1 MRSLRRCL
9 SILLV
14 AGVTAC
20 NNYNL
25 RDHLENPGG
34 NNNERFNDRLFIFVT
49 SQMTQGDMLGL
60 SAGDCGGSGIGRAD
74 CVCQALAAQNG
85 WRMSATSRFIA
96 WLSTSVDAA
105 KCRMLN
111 QGGGSCTPIGPFV
124 WYNTNYEPVFNS
136 FESSTQ
142 GLLGTALALTAA
154 PRYTESRLLAPS
166 MADNVWTG
174 TASGGLTAGLT
185 CNDWTA
191 NTSGSAARTGTSD
204 NFTGGMDRR
213 R

>member
-1 MRSLRRCL
+1 MRSPGLGL

-25 RDHLENPGG
+25 LYHLENPGGPGG
-34 NNNERFNDRLFIFVT
+34 NNNERFSDRLFIFVT

-96 WLSTSVDAA
+96 WMSTSVDAA

-111 QGGGSCTPIGPFV
+111 QGGGSCTPSGPCV
-124 WYNTNYEPVFNS
+124 WYNTNYEPVFQQLRVMDS
-136 FESSTQ
+136 
-142 GLLGTALALTAA
+142 GLIGHRPCFDSCAQI
-154 PRYTESRLLAPS
+154 Y
-166 MADNVWTG
+166 
-174 TASGGLTAGLT
+174 
-185 CNDWTA
+185 
-191 NTSGSAARTGTSD
+191 
-204 NFTGGMDRR
+204 
-213 R
+213 